1 MDLKL
6 LVISDT
12 HRCISN
18 AVSLIEEHNPD
29 IIIHLGDVAED
40 CDDLRYTYPIK
51 RIICVLGNNDYFVKN
66 YPNEV
71 VCKINEKMFFMC
83 HGHKYNVKY
92 GLEALMKRARDVK
105 ADVVLY
111 GHTHQ
116 SLCKEDGGILVMNP
130 GSVRSYGIIEFD
142 NNGNMSGYIGEV

>member
-12 HRCISN
+12 HRYISN

-29 IIIHLGDVAED
+29 IIIHLGDVADD
-40 CDDLRYTYPIK
+40 CDDLRYTYPMK
-51 RIICVLGNNDYFVKN
+51 RIMCVLGNNDFYNKN
-66 YPNEV
+66 YPDEI
-71 VCKINEKMFFMC
+71 VCEIGGKRFFMC

-92 GLEALMKRARDVK
+92 GLFALKKKAKDLK

-116 SLCKEDGGILVMNP
+116 CYCKLENDILVMNP
-130 GSVRSYGIIEFD
+130 GSRSTYGIIEID
-142 NNGNMSGYIGEV
+142 SNGNISSAVGEV